1 MLVLEIAL
9 GMVLGSILIM
19 VLSAAVSAW
28 LVMNPK
34 LVCRF
39 LNRIA
44 NFFTT
49 VNDHWTEI
57 Y

>member
-28 LVMNPK
+28 LIMNPK